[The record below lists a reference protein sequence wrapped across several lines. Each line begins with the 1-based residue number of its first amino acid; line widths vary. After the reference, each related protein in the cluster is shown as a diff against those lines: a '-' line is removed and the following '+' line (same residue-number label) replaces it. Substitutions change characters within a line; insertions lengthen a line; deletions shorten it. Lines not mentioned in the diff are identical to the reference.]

1 VSAPQPGAPG
11 PAGLPGQPQMPAAPG
26 PAGTPVAPP
35 SSTPPGAPTKR
46 GRSRARGVGLT
57 VAAALLIFV
66 TVLFVL
72 FIVFNTQTVRINL
85 VFSEVQAP
93 LVVALL
99 IAAGLGGL
107 LVALLSLVS
116 RSRRSGR

>member
-1 VSAPQPGAPG
+1 MPPVGPTPGAP
-11 PAGLPGQPQMPAAPG
+11 A
-26 PAGTPVAPP
+26 TT
-35 SSTPPGAPTKR
+35 TPPPTAKR
-46 GRSRARGVGLT
+46 GRSRARGFGLT

-72 FIVFNTQTVRINL
+72 FVVFNTQTVQISL
-85 VFSEVQAP
+85 VFDDVRAP

-107 LVALLSLVS
+107 LVGLFSLVR
-116 RSRRSGR
+116 RSRRSSK